1 MNFDF
6 GKVVLW
12 VLAGLHVLEM
22 YDVIQKKY
30 TILRNFSSVGY
41 FKYLLETISLE
52 IQQYFIE
59 NNIEGRPFSKNLRSL
74 AYRRTK
80 NINDTYPFLGTE

>member
-1 MNFDF
+1 
-6 GKVVLW
+6 
-12 VLAGLHVLEM
+12 
-22 YDVIQKKY
+22 
-30 TILRNFSSVGY
+30 VGY